1 MELQSSNAI
10 WNTTVDERR
19 RSARFPKEP
28 DTDLAVVWQQPGRE
42 MLVYVHDESLH
53 GICLVMTE
61 ISTLMVGA
69 TAVIVYHSDVLD
81 GTVRRIASQSDGSF
95 LVGFECR

>member
-1 MELQSSNAI
+1 MEHRSSDAI

-19 RSARFPKEP
+19 QSARFPKEP
-28 DTDLAVVWQQPGRE
+28 GADSAVVWQQPGRE

-53 GICLVMTE
+53 SICVVITE
-61 ISTLMVGA
+61 VSTLKVGA
-69 TAVIVYHSDVLD
+69 TATIVYHSDVLD
-81 GTVRRIASQSDGSF
+81 GTVRRIASQPDGSF